1 MDEEWKD
8 KLRPHLKVLE
18 QLGEIVIWDDRKIGV
33 GAEWFDEI
41 KKEMQDAD
49 AAICLISANYLASDF
64 VNKEEIPY
72 LLERR
77 ENDGMP
83 LIPILIHPCLWDAIP
98 WLSAKQMYPRDGKSV
113 SVDFPGKKAN
123 TIFTDVAAEIHKL
136 VTKKVTRSAV
146 PKPKLKRIDK
156 IDINR
161 LPVTGQEL
169 FGRKEELQLLD
180 KAWESGDTNVV
191 SLVAWGGVGKS
202 TLINKWLE
210 YMDKESYR
218 GAKKV
223 FAWSFYSQGTN
234 EQVTSADQFINEA
247 LKWFGDKDPTKGS
260 AWDKG
265 ERLARLIREQKT
277 LLVLDGL
284 EPLQSTHDFEEGKIK
299 DPALSILVT
308 RLAKEN
314 PGLCVITT
322 RENVAEIKK
331 YEATTKQIDLEQ
343 ISPQAGRALL
353 RVGGVKGTDAELE
366 AATQNFGKHALAIN
380 LLATYLRDIP
390 GHHILKAKQ
399 IKDLKKVPVKKGKHP
414 RRVIAAFEERFGK
427 GPEQQLLNILG
438 LFDRPALLDGIE
450 SVKSSP
456 AITGLTD
463 HLVDL
468 TEAKWLKTIE
478 NLRNVKLIA
487 PESKHSKDML
497 DCHPLVREHFGEQRA
512 KYQRRSLARSPR
524 PIVRILQKPAGQR
537 PT

>member
-1 MDEEWKD
+1 MKKIFISYSHMDEEWKD

-18 QLGEIVIWDDRKIGV
+18 QLGEIVIWDDRKIGA
-33 GAEWFDEI
+33 GAEWYDEI
-41 KKEMQDAD
+41 KDEMKDAD
-49 AAICLISANYLASDF
+49 AAVCLISHNYLASDF

-77 ENDGMP
+77 ENEGMA
-83 LIPILIHPCLWDAIP
+83 LIPILIHPCLWKAVP
-98 WLSAKQMYPRDGKSV
+98 WLKALQMYPRDGKSV
-113 SVDFPGKKAN
+113 SVDFPGDQAN
-123 TIFTDVAAEIHKL
+123 TIFTDVAAEIHKH
-136 VTKKVTRSAV
+136 VTKKVTRTAV
-146 PKPKLKRIDK
+146 PKPKLKRFDK
-156 IDINR
+156 IDIDR

-169 FGRKEELQLLD
+169 FGRKKELQLLD

-210 YMDKESYR
+210 YMDKDNYR
-218 GAKKV
+218 SAKKV

-234 EQVTSADQFINEA
+234 ERVTSADQFINET
-247 LKWFGDKDPTKGS
+247 LEWFGDDEPAKGS

-265 ERLARLIREQKT
+265 ERLAKLIREEKT

-322 RENVAEIKK
+322 RENVGEIEKH
-331 YEATTKQIDLEQ
+331 EATTRQIDLEQ
-343 ISPQAGRALL
+343 ISPQAGCALL

-366 AATQNFGKHALAIN
+366 AATKSFGNQALAIN

-390 GHHILKAKQ
+390 GHHISNAKQ
-399 IKDLKKVPVKKGKHP
+399 IKDLKNVPVKKGKHP
-414 RRVIAAFEERFGK
+414 RRVIAAFAERFGN

-438 LFDRPALLDGIE
+438 LFDRPAPLD
-450 SVKSSP
+450 SV
-456 AITGLTD
+456 
-463 HLVDL
+463 
-468 TEAKWLKTIE
+468 EA
-478 NLRNVKLIA
+478 V
-487 PESKHSKDML
+487 
-497 DCHPLVREHFGEQRA
+497 
-512 KYQRRSLARSPR
+512 
-524 PIVRILQKPAGQR
+524 
-537 PT
+537 